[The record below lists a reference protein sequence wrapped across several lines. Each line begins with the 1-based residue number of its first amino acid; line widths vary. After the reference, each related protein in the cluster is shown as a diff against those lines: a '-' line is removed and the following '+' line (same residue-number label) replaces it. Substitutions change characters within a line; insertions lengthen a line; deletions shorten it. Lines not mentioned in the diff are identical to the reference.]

1 MIEYIQAS
9 KSDIDII
16 RSISSVSFYDT
27 DKNILSPE
35 QLDWMY
41 DWMYSINSLNNQFD
55 SGQTFFIIKYNNVN
69 VGFVS
74 IERQAVNLFHIQ
86 KIYLLPEYKGL
97 GLGKSLLNKAIDFIR
112 SFNIIPSRIEL
123 NVNRNNKAKDF
134 YMRMGFK
141 IASQGDFAIG
151 NGYYMNDYIMSYDI
165 VN

>member
-27 DKNILSPE
+27 YKNILSPE

-55 SGQTFFIIKYNNVN
+55 SGQTFFIIKYYTVN

-74 IERQAVNLFHIQ
+74 IVCQAVTVFNIPKL
-86 KIYLLPEYKGL
+86 YLLP
-97 GLGKSLLNKAIDFIR
+97 D
-112 SFNIIPSRIEL
+112 
-123 NVNRNNKAKDF
+123 
-134 YMRMGFK
+134 
-141 IASQGDFAIG
+141 
-151 NGYYMNDYIMSYDI
+151 
-165 VN
+165 